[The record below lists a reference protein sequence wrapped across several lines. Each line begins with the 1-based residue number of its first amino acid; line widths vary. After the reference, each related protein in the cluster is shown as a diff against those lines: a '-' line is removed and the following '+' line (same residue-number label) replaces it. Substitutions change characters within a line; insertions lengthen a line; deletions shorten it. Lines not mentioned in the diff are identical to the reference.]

1 MSRGREKSFLRLF
14 LCLAEKC
21 SEICKFESEKGFA
34 SKSGSFEPVKNKL
47 YKMLAFECLNFTL
60 GGSLIR
66 GLVRKL
72 AIRHP
77 QNQCKIFT
85 LGGSL
90 IPSLCRTRPIN
101 SETEDFVR
109 QAVDGLGE
117 RDSPSRLPLEPP
129 YFFFDMAS
137 EILPLM

>member
-1 MSRGREKSFLRLF
+1 
-14 LCLAEKC
+14 
-21 SEICKFESEKGFA
+21 
-34 SKSGSFEPVKNKL
+34 
-47 YKMLAFECLNFTL
+47 MLAFESLNFTL

-72 AIRHP
+72 AISHP
-77 QNQCKIFT
+77 QNQCKILT

-90 IPSLCRTRPIN
+90 IPSFCQTRPIN

-109 QAVDGLGE
+109 QTVDGLGE
-117 RDSPSRLPLEPP
+117 RDSPSRHPLEPP